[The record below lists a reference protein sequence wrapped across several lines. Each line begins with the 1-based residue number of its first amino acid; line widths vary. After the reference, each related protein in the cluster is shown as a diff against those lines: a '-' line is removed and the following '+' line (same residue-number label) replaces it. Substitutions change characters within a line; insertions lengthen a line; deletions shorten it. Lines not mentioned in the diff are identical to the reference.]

1 MFKKSPITLLPA
13 HGSKQIFVKDLSHR
27 LSDSCYWIMV
37 IWIIKVE
44 KGMMV
49 NRAFQVVRT
58 ESIFIKL
65 YNMVKTYLD
74 ILNSSR
80 TYQGKD
86 IPLKGI

>member
-1 MFKKSPITLLPA
+1 
-13 HGSKQIFVKDLSHR
+13 
-27 LSDSCYWIMV
+27 MV